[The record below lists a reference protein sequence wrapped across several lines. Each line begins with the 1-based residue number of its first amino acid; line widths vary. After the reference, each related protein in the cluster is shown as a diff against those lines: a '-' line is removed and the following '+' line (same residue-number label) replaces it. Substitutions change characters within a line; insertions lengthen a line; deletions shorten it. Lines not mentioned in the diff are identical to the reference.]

1 MDSSSSSVVSEG
13 RGIPGDSFV
22 EDVLKYL
29 SKSGL
34 DVNSFLA
41 FLQERIFAH
50 EAYVVKIDRCMIGM
64 FINIEV
70 GKLLL
75 RPYGEYSGTRRSF
88 ILKEICRPNEVTRH

>member
-41 FLQERIFAH
+41 FLQER
-50 EAYVVKIDRCMIGM
+50 
-64 FINIEV
+64 
-70 GKLLL
+70 LT
-75 RPYGEYSGTRRSF
+75 SRSPSQ
-88 ILKEICRPNEVTRH
+88 LYLYMAASKHHAGQLE